1 MYCITSTLRYEYKRI
16 IDKWR
21 GIYLLVLFCYCC
33 CFFLFCLLLLVCYCC
48 CFFSLSFVSLSSFAA
63 VILFLNSSSP
73 AAAAATTTTTT
84 TTSSSSAP
92 VLKHHYTSFFAFSF
106 CFVFAYHLKFF
117 HCLLF
122 PINHH
127 PPFCTDLFVYN
138 CSKSLFSYSIVIIL
152 IKQNCS
158 KA

>member
-48 CFFSLSFVSLSSFAA
+48 CFFSLSFVFLSSFSA
-63 VILFLNSSSP
+63 VILFLNSSS
-73 AAAAATTTTTT
+73 ATAATTTT
-84 TTSSSSAP
+84 SSSAP
-92 VLKHHYTSFFAFSF
+92 VLKHHYISFFAFSF
-106 CFVFAYHLKFF
+106 CFLFAYHLKFF

-122 PINHH
+122 PIFILH
-127 PPFCTDLFVYN
+127 FVRTFL
-138 CSKSLFSYSIVIIL
+138 SIIAPSLFFLFKQTIVLRIFPF
-152 IKQNCS
+152 NFNYCTHTYT
-158 KA
+158 

>member
-48 CFFSLSFVSLSSFAA
+48 CFFSLSFVFLSSFSA
-63 VILFLNSSSP
+63 VILFLNSSS
-73 AAAAATTTTTT
+73 ATAATTTT
-84 TTSSSSAP
+84 SSSAP
-92 VLKHHYTSFFAFSF
+92 VLKHHYISFFAF
-106 CFVFAYHLKFF
+106 CFLFAYHLKFF

-122 PINHH
+122 PIFILH
-127 PPFCTDLFVYN
+127 FVRTFL
-138 CSKSLFSYSIVIIL
+138 SIIAPSLFFLFKQTIVLRIFPFNFNYCIY
-152 IKQNCS
+152 IHKR
-158 KA
+158 